1 MLVMISMRQSMS
13 RAPASHSL
21 DRLDVLRAVVEA
33 GSFVGAGEALG
44 LTQPAV
50 SRAVSKLEERIGVR
64 LFRRSARSIALTEE
78 GRAYYE
84 AIAPH
89 LRAIEEATNQAGA
102 AKARVRGTLRVNVDP
117 GTAQFVLVPHL
128 EALFEQHPEL
138 RLELVVRD
146 RLGDLAREGFDAAVR
161 VGHPKPSALK
171 ARLLLKTRVLT
182 CASPAYLARRGTP
195 RRPADVA
202 QHRCILMRD
211 PVRSGPFPWELV
223 RGKKVVPLDANG
235 PLIVNQFGPMLAACL
250 AGQGIAQFLDFHVE
264 SLLAEGK
271 LVRLFPDWADETYP
285 LYAYHHGAQHPSA
298 KVRAFLDFVVSVTRR

>member
-1 MLVMISMRQSMS
+1 MLVMISMHQSMP

-50 SRAVSKLEERIGVR
+50 SRAVSKLEERLGVR
-64 LFRRSARSIALTEE
+64 LFRRSARSIALTAE
-78 GRAYYE
+78 GRTYYE

-102 AKARVRGTLRVNVDP
+102 AKTRVGGTLRVNVDP

-128 EALFEQHPEL
+128 EPLFEQHPEL

-161 VGHPKPSALK
+161 VGRPKPSALK

-182 CASPAYLARRGTP
+182 CASPSYLARRGTP
-195 RRPADVA
+195 RRPADIA

-211 PVRSGPFPWELV
+211 PARSAPFPWELV
-223 RGKKVVPLDANG
+223 RGKKVVPLDAKG
-235 PLIVNQFGPMLAACL
+235 PLLVNQFGPMLAACL

-264 SLLAEGK
+264 ALLAEGK
-271 LVRLFPDWADETYP
+271 LVQLFPDWADETYP
-285 LYAYHHGAQHPSA
+285 YHHGAQHPSA
-298 KVRAFLDFVVSVTRR
+298 KVRAFLDYVVSITRR